1 MHERVKQEDDRILTW
16 SVAALVLVGL
26 IVVYDASFP
35 RAGAWQMVKQ
45 SAWAFVGLLA
55 YGVGRQINPRILY
68 RFAPLI
74 ALVSLAMMF
83 AVRLPGIGEE
93 RGGAFRW
100 FTLGQVGPVEI
111 TVQPAEFGK
120 LAFII
125 LLARLL
131 CSSSLLGV
139 CAPLR
144 EGRYPLLAVLAI
156 AMFAGV
162 VVAVQEDLGS
172 ALVFLG
178 IGIGMLFAAGLPLR
192 RVVLLLAFVA
202 AVGSLFILQKDY
214 RLQRVV
220 AFLNPFAYIETAGYQ
235 LAHSLM
241 GIGTGGVWG
250 AGLGLGRAKEF
261 LPAADTDFVFT
272 TVAEET
278 GIWGSAA
285 IIALLALVTWRVLL
299 IAYRT
304 QATYSM
310 LLASGIGIMI
320 ALQSLLNLYVV
331 TGALPT
337 TGVPLPF
344 ISAGGSSL
352 VSTIFSIGLV
362 QKVAR
367 NPMSE
372 RVTGE
377 SHARASGRR
386 GNRGASVS
394 RREYR
399 RGVA

>member
-1 MHERVKQEDDRILTW
+1 MSEHTKTGDDRWLTW
-16 SVAALVLVGL
+16 GVVGL
-26 IVVYDASFP
+26 TLAGLILVYDASFP
-35 RAGAWQMVKQ
+35 KTGIWHLAKQ
-45 SAWAFVGLLA
+45 SVWAVVGWMA
-55 YGVGRQINPRILY
+55 YMVGKRLNPRTFHQL
-68 RFAPLI
+68 APWL
-74 ALVSLAMMF
+74 AVVAVAMML
-83 AVRLPGIGEE
+83 AVHLPGIGEE

-100 FTLGQVGPVEI
+100 FRLGQVGPVDI

-120 LAFII
+120 LALIF

-131 CSSSLLGV
+131 CGSSLVGA
-139 CAPLR
+139 CAEIR
-144 EGRYPLLAVLAI
+144 ERRWPLLAILTIFA
-156 AMFAGV
+156 FAGV
-162 VVAVQEDLGS
+162 VVVAQEDLGS

-178 IGIGMLFAAGLPLR
+178 IGLGMLFAGGLPVR
-192 RVVLLLAFVA
+192 RVLLLLALIGTM
-202 AVGSLFILQKDY
+202 GSFFILQKDY
-214 RLQRVV
+214 RRQRVV
-220 AFLNPFAYIETAGYQ
+220 AFVNPFAYINTTGYQ

-278 GIWGSAA
+278 GIWGSGA
-285 IIALLALVTWRVLL
+285 IILLLMVVTWRIVL

-304 QATYSM
+304 QAMYPM
-310 LLASGIGIMI
+310 LLAIGIGIMI
-320 ALQSLLNLYVV
+320 ALQALLNLYVV
-331 TGALPT
+331 TGAVPT

-344 ISAGGSSL
+344 ISYGGSSL
-352 VSTIFSIGLV
+352 VSVLFSIGLV
-362 QKVAR
+362 QKIAY

-377 SHARASGRR
+377 SHARASSGR
-386 GNRGASVS
+386 GNGRTSVS

>member
-1 MHERVKQEDDRILTW
+1 MSEHTKTGDDRWLTW
-16 SVAALVLVGL
+16 GVVGL
-26 IVVYDASFP
+26 TLAGLVIVYDASFP
-35 RAGAWQMVKQ
+35 KTGVWHLAKQ
-45 SAWAFVGLLA
+45 TVWAVVGLMA
-55 YGVGRQINPRILY
+55 YMVGKRLNPRIFHRL
-68 RFAPLI
+68 APWL
-74 ALVSLAMMF
+74 AVVAVAMML
-83 AVRLPGIGEE
+83 AVRLPDIGEE

-100 FTLGQVGPVEI
+100 FRLGQVGPVDI

-120 LAFII
+120 LALIF

-131 CSSSLLGV
+131 CGSSLVGA
-139 CAPLR
+139 CAEIR
-144 EGRYPLLAVLAI
+144 ERRWPLLAILTIFA
-156 AMFAGV
+156 FAGV
-162 VVAVQEDLGS
+162 VVVAQEDLGS

-178 IGIGMLFAAGLPLR
+178 IGLGMLFAGGLPVR
-192 RVVLLLAFVA
+192 RVLLLLALIGVM
-202 AVGSLFILQKDY
+202 GSFFILQKDY
-214 RLQRVV
+214 RRQRVV
-220 AFLNPFAYIETAGYQ
+220 AFVNPFAYINTTGYQ

-278 GIWGSAA
+278 GIWGSGA
-285 IIALLALVTWRVLL
+285 IIFLLMVVTWRIVL

-304 QATYSM
+304 QAMYPM
-310 LLASGIGIMI
+310 LLAIGIGIMI
-320 ALQSLLNLYVV
+320 ALQALLNLYVV
-331 TGALPT
+331 TGAVPT

-344 ISAGGSSL
+344 ISYGGSSL
-352 VSTIFSIGLV
+352 VSVLFNIGLV
-362 QKVAR
+362 QKIAR

-377 SHARASGRR
+377 AHARASSGR
-386 GNRGASVS
+386 GNGGTSVS